1 MSKKISFLTCT
12 IISIIAIALLSLDF
26 YTNKNYERATSKY
39 QVYLDGNKIG
49 LISSKNELYDLINQK
64 QSEIKKEYNVNQVYP
79 PKGFQIIRQNTYE
92 QNETTVE
99 DIYDIIQEDKAFTLK
114 GYTITITREDEDKEP
129 IYIYVLDQNVFK
141 EALEN
146 VVKTFIGEERYQQYV
161 DKTQPEIVDTG
172 YIIESMYFQENIKIK
187 ESYIS
192 SEEKI
197 YTDANE
203 LTKHLL
209 FNDSQSTK
217 EYTVVQGDTI
227 ASVAEANELNINELL
242 LVNDDIDSEDTL
254 LAVGQKI
261 NVALIEPMLN
271 LVYENLEVSDTKK
284 YYQTEYIDD
293 PNEYIGYKKVQTAG
307 EDGISRVTLR
317 VQYINGN
324 QSTDVGFSVAPD
336 QIIKPVVNEVIIR
349 GTKKPTVPG
358 SQVIIIS
365 DNSNWGWPT
374 DSTYYTSSSFG
385 WRTLN
390 GIREYH
396 DGLDI
401 PRPAGSPIY
410 AALDGVVIN
419 AGWGGYAG
427 SSAGYNVVIQHA
439 NGYSTVY
446 AHCSK
451 IYVKNGQTV
460 SKGQLIAGV
469 GQTGRAFGNHL
480 HFGVFVGVP
489 YSNGRGINPLQFY
502 K

>member
-1 MSKKISFLTCT
+1 MNKKISF
-12 IISIIAIALLSLDF
+12 IVSSFVALLSIILLILGF
-26 YTNKNYERATSKY
+26 STNENYDMATSKY

-49 LISSKNELYDLINQK
+49 LISSKNELYDLINQR
-64 QSEIKKEYNVNQVYP
+64 QAEIKKEYNVDQVYP
-79 PKGFQIIRQNTYE
+79 PKGFQIIKKNTYE
-92 QNETTVE
+92 NEVSTVE
-99 DIYDIIQEDKAFTLK
+99 DIYDIIQEDKTFTLK
-114 GYTITITREDEDKEP
+114 GYTITITSEDEDAEP
-129 IYIYVLDQNVFK
+129 IYIYVLDQNVFR

-161 DKTQPEIVDTG
+161 EENQPEIIDTG
-172 YIIESMYFQENIKIK
+172 FIIESMYFQEKIKIK

-197 YTDANE
+197 YTDASE

-209 FNDSQSTK
+209 FKDNQSTK

-227 ASVAEANELNINELL
+227 ETVAEANELNVNELL
-242 LVNDDIDSEDTL
+242 LVNDDIESEDTL

-261 NVALIEPMLN
+261 NVALIDPMLN

-293 PNEYIGYKKVQTAG
+293 PNQYEGYRKVKTAG

-317 VQYINGN
+317 VQYVNGV
-324 QSTDVGFSVAPD
+324 QSTEVAFSAAPD

-349 GTKKPTVPG
+349 GTKKHSTSGG
-358 SQVIIIS
+358 SVIIIN

-385 WRTLN
+385 WRTL
-390 GIREYH
+390 GGVREFH

-410 AALDGVVIN
+410 AALDGLVIN

>member
-1 MSKKISFLTCT
+1 MNK
-12 IISIIAIALLSLDF
+12 IISKIFFSIIIIIGLAILTYSF
-26 YTNKNYERATSKY
+26 MTNESYSFASSMY

-49 LISSKNELYDLINQK
+49 LISSKAELYNLINKK
-64 QSEIKKEYNVNQVYP
+64 QAEIKEEYKVDQVYP
-79 PKGFQIIRQNTYE
+79 PKGFQIVKKNTYE
-92 QNETTVE
+92 EEETTVE
-99 DIYDIIQEDKAFTLK
+99 EIYNIIKEDKAFTLK
-114 GYTITITREDEDKEP
+114 GYTITIKSEEEGKEP
-129 IYIYVLDQNVFK
+129 LYIYVLDEEIFRT
-141 EALEN
+141 ALEN
-146 VVKTFIGEERYQQYV
+146 VVKTFIGEERYKQYI
-161 DKTQPEIVDTG
+161 DESQAEIVDTG
-172 YIIESMYFQENIKIK
+172 YIIERMYFQEKIK
-187 ESYIS
+187 VKETYIS

-209 FNDSQSTK
+209 FDESQSTK
-217 EYTVVQGDTI
+217 EYTVVQGDTVEK
-227 ASVAEANELNINELL
+227 VAEANELNVNELL
-242 LVNDDIDSEDTL
+242 LVNDDIKSEDTL

-261 NVALIEPMLN
+261 NVALINPMLN

-293 PNEYIGYKKVQTAG
+293 PTQYVGYKKVQTEG
-307 EDGISRVTLR
+307 EDGISRVTVR
-317 VQYINGN
+317 VQYVNGI
-324 QSTDVGFSVAPD
+324 QSTRVGFGTTPEKV
-336 QIIKPVVNEVIIR
+336 IKPVVNEVIVR
-349 GTKKPTVPG
+349 GTKKPTTPG

-365 DNSNWGWPT
+365 DNSNWAWPT
-374 DSTYYTSSSFG
+374 DSTYYTSSSYG

-390 GIREYH
+390 GVREFH

-427 SSAGYNVVIQHA
+427 SAAGYNVVIQHD

-451 IYVKNGQTV
+451 LYVKKGQTV
-460 SKGQLIAGV
+460 SKGQAIAAV
-469 GQTGRAFGNHL
+469 GQTGRAYGNHL
-480 HFGVFVGVP
+480 HFGVFVGIP
-489 YSNGRGINPLQFY
+489 YTQGRGLNPLQFY

>member
-1 MSKKISFLTCT
+1 MNKKIGIFISLLFS
-12 IISIIAIALLSLDF
+12 IISIYLLAIGFSSTESYALAS
-26 YTNKNYERATSKY
+26 SKY

-49 LISSKNELYDLINQK
+49 LISSKDDLYKMINQK
-64 QSEIKKEYNVNQVYP
+64 QSEIKEEYNVSQVYP
-79 PKGFQIIRQNTYE
+79 PKGFQIVKKNTYE
-92 QNETTVE
+92 TNESTIE
-99 DIYDIIQEDKAFTLK
+99 EIYNIIQEDKAFTLK
-114 GYTITITREDEDKEP
+114 GYTITITNEENDEP

-146 VVKTFIGEERYQQYV
+146 VVKTFIGEDRYQQYV
-161 DKTQPEIVDTG
+161 DNNQAEIVDTG
-172 YIIESMYFQENIKIK
+172 YIIESVYFQEKIKIK

-197 YTDANE
+197 YTNASE
-203 LTKHLL
+203 LTKYLL
-209 FNDSQSTK
+209 FGEEQSTK
-217 EYTVVQGDTI
+217 EYIVNQGDTI
-227 ASVAEANELNINELL
+227 EKIADENELNVNELL

-261 NVALIEPMLN
+261 NVALINPVLN

-293 PNEYIGYKKVQTAG
+293 PTQYVGYKKVQTEG
-307 EDGISRVTLR
+307 EDGISRVTVR
-317 VQYINGN
+317 VQYINGA
-324 QSTDVGFSVAPD
+324 QSTEVGFSAAPD
-336 QIIKPVVNEVIIR
+336 QIIKPVVNEVVVR
-349 GTKKPTVPG
+349 GTKPLPSG
-358 SQVIIIS
+358 NQVIIIS

-374 DSTYYTSSSFG
+374 DSTYYTSSSYG

-390 GIREYH
+390 GVREFH

-427 SSAGYNVVIQHA
+427 SSAGYNVVILHD

-451 IYVKNGQTV
+451 IYVKNGETV

-480 HFGVFVGVP
+480 HFGVFVGIP
-489 YSNGRGINPLQFY
+489 YNNGRGLNPLQFY

>member
-1 MSKKISFLTCT
+1 MNKKISF
-12 IISIIAIALLSLDF
+12 IVSSFVALLSIILLILGF
-26 YTNKNYERATSKY
+26 STNENYDMATSKY

-49 LISSKNELYDLINQK
+49 LISSKNELYDLINQR
-64 QSEIKKEYNVNQVYP
+64 QAEIKKEYNVDQVYP
-79 PKGFQIIRQNTYE
+79 PKGFQIIKKNTYE
-92 QNETTVE
+92 NEVSTVE
-99 DIYDIIQEDKAFTLK
+99 DIYDIIQEDKTFTLK
-114 GYTITITREDEDKEP
+114 GYTITITSEDEDTEP
-129 IYIYVLDQNVFK
+129 IYIYVLDQNVFR

-161 DKTQPEIVDTG
+161 EENQPEIVDTG
-172 YIIESMYFQENIKIK
+172 FIIESMYFQEKIKIK

-197 YTDANE
+197 YTDASE

-209 FNDSQSTK
+209 FKDNQSTK

-227 ASVAEANELNINELL
+227 ETVAEANELNVNELL
-242 LVNDDIDSEDTL
+242 LVNDDIESEDTL

-261 NVALIEPMLN
+261 NVALIDPMLN

-293 PNEYIGYKKVQTAG
+293 PNQYEGYRKVKTAG

-317 VQYINGN
+317 VQYVNGV
-324 QSTDVGFSVAPD
+324 QSTEVAFSAAAD

-349 GTKKPTVPG
+349 GTKKHSTSGG
-358 SQVIIIS
+358 SVIIIN

-385 WRTLN
+385 WRTL
-390 GIREYH
+390 GGVREFH

-410 AALDGVVIN
+410 AALDGLVIN